1 MNLLHKS
8 AVVAVATLGLASAVH
23 AGVIINGV
31 DAGAVDSLIRQTS
44 DLSTE
49 NGGAGGNCSANAS
62 SPANESCWVSNV
74 LGFSVSLSEYS
85 DPQPYFE
92 SSNTPGTYGFAF
104 AAGVTPD
111 FYLLKNAKWWGL
123 FDNLDSLAY
132 AVFQASDLDAV
143 SNIGTTP
150 LTISHVRIG
159 PNDDNGG
166 GGGGGNPMPL
176 PGTVALLGLGLLAAG
191 VARSRKA

>member
-92 SSNTPGTYGFAF
+92 SSNTPGTYG
-104 AAGVTPD
+104 
-111 FYLLKNAKWWGL
+111 WG
-123 FDNLDSLAY
+123 SEY
-132 AVFQASDLDAV
+132 
-143 SNIGTTP
+143 
-150 LTISHVRIG
+150 
-159 PNDDNGG
+159 
-166 GGGGGNPMPL
+166 
-176 PGTVALLGLGLLAAG
+176 
-191 VARSRKA
+191 